1 MDISSFDDERM
12 KRWEIVD
19 ILREIL
25 RVCGDRINVEMV
37 WLKGVDEQSTID
49 DGKYQIVMKATF
61 DQAALACLKP
71 LNEKYGLKMRKEDGL
86 WTFTKGTDNAEKLA
100 SSASAV

>member
-1 MDISSFDDERM
+1 M

-25 RVCGDRINVEMV
+25 RVCGDKIKVEMV
-37 WLKGVDEQSTID
+37 WLKGETVHAGID
-49 DGKYQIVMKATF
+49 DGKYQIVMSAIF
-61 DQAALACLKP
+61 DEAALACIRP
-71 LNEKYGLKMRKEDGL
+71 LNEKYGLKMKQEHGL
-86 WTFTKGTDNAEKLA
+86 WVFTKGTNGSERVI

>member
-1 MDISSFDDERM
+1 M

-25 RVCGDRINVEMV
+25 RICGDKIKVEMV
-37 WLKGVDEQSTID
+37 WLKGETVHAGID
-49 DGKYQIVMKATF
+49 DGKYQIVMSAIF
-61 DQAALACLKP
+61 DEAALACIRP
-71 LNEKYGLKMRKEDGL
+71 LNEKYGLKMKQERGL
-86 WTFTKGTDNAEKLA
+86 WIFTKGANGSEKVI

>member
-1 MDISSFDDERM
+1 M

-25 RVCGDRINVEMV
+25 RVCEDKIKVEMV
-37 WLKGVDEQSTID
+37 WLKGETVHAGID
-49 DGKYQIVMKATF
+49 DGKYQIVISAIF
-61 DQAALACLKP
+61 DEAAIACIKP
-71 LNEKYGLKMRKEDGL
+71 LNEKYGLKMKQERGL
-86 WTFTKGTDNAEKLA
+86 WIFTKGTNGSEKFI